1 MKEGRKEGRKL
12 CGERESESDMGDGG
26 GMNEELKLVGY
37 KNFKRHN
44 PRSDKFQVKK
54 FHHVEF
60 WCADATSAS
69 KHFRFSLGMTAV
81 AKQDLTTG
89 SVRKV
94 SHVLKSNELVFVFT
108 APMAGGVDFARS
120 DEAGFT
126 TRDEHGFCPAEA
138 ERFVGEHG
146 LAVRA
151 IGIEVADADTAFRAA
166 VKNGAEAVL
175 EPTIVRGRTNDAD
188 DAEKKGSETS
198 ASSEATIAEVKL
210 YGDVVMRFV
219 STTPSPSAAESGA
232 APSCAF
238 LPHYTDVEDPFPLSY
253 GIQRLDHAVGNVP
266 KLIEAV
272 NYIARFTGFHEF
284 AEFTA
289 EDVGTLDSGLNS
301 MVLSSNNEM
310 VLLPV
315 NEPTFGT
322 PRKSQIQ
329 TYLEFNNGAGLQ
341 HLALMTNDIF
351 ETLTRMRQCSHI
363 GGFEFMPRASD
374 AYYEKLPQKVGD
386 VVSLDDL
393 QRCKELGILVDKDD
407 QGVLLQIFTK
417 PLGDRPTVFIEIIQ
431 RVGCMYKAEDGTEQ
445 QKGGCGG
452 FGKGNFSEL
461 FKRIEDFEREFKC

>member
-1 MKEGRKEGRKL
+1 M
-12 CGERESESDMGDGG
+12 S
-26 GMNEELKLVGY
+26 NELKLVGF

-44 PRSDKFQVKK
+44 PLSDKFEVKK

-89 SVRKV
+89 SASKV

-108 APMAGGVDFARS
+108 APMAGGDGFSRT
-120 DEAGFT
+120 DEAGFMM
-126 TRDEHGFCPAEA
+126 RDEHGFCPAEA
-138 ERFVGEHG
+138 ERFVQVHG

-151 IGIEVADADTAFRAA
+151 IGVEVADADAA
-166 VKNGAEAVL
+166 YRVAVENGAEGVL
-175 EPTIVRGRTNDAD
+175 EPTILHGEPKDGNTNG
-188 DAEKKGSETS
+188 EESVVC
-198 ASSEATIAEVKL
+198 SEATIAEVKL
-210 YGDVVMRFV
+210 YGDVVMRLV
-219 STTPSPSAAESGA
+219 SMTTSSSHAESGA

-238 LPHYTDVEDPFPLSY
+238 LPHYTDVVDPFPLSY

-341 HLALMTNDIF
+341 HLALMTSDIF

-374 AYYEKLPQKVGD
+374 AYYEKLPLKVGD
-386 VVSLDDL
+386 AVSLDDL
-393 QRCKELGILVDKDD
+393 QRCKDLGILVDKDD

-431 RVGCMYKAEDGTEQ
+431 RVGCMYEADDGTER